1 MDEPMYRQ
9 IAKNL
14 RERIESGEIPPG
26 DQLPTELALR
36 DRYNA
41 SRNTVRDAI
50 KWLIADGV
58 VAAKPGQGMFALQ
71 RDQPALTTLPVS
83 AESGLRGVEG
93 EAAFTDVKRRGRCP
107 SASVPRV
114 EVRPASPEMAA
125 QLRVPERSEVVTRRQ
140 ERYIDQKPWSV
151 QTTAYPM
158 ELVTRGAH
166 DLLVAKDIVG
176 GTVAYL
182 ERALGVTQIGCRDT
196 VHVRTPSE
204 EEGRFFK
211 IADDAPVRLVTVVIR
226 TGYCAADAGPAP
238 FRATST
244 VFPADRVQF
253 VIDSGG
259 VPLDVAPA
267 MDSEPSQASVPQF
280 DLPVPDAPVASGL
293 PQ

>member
-9 IAKNL
+9 IAKKL

-26 DQLPTELALR
+26 DQLPTELELR

-58 VAAKPGQGMFALQ
+58 VAAKPGQGMFAVQ
-71 RDQPALTTLPVS
+71 RDQPVLTTLSVS
-83 AESGLRGVEG
+83 AETGLSSVEG
-93 EAAFTDVKRRGRCP
+93 EAAFTEMRRRGRCP

-125 QLRVPERSEVVTRRQ
+125 RLRVPERSEVVTRRQ
-140 ERYIDQKPWSV
+140 ERYIDRKPWSV

-158 ELVTRGAH
+158 ELVTRGAD
-166 DLLVAKDIVG
+166 DLLVAKDIAG

-182 ERALGVTQIGCRDT
+182 ERALGLTQTGHRDT
-196 VHVRTPSE
+196 VEVRPPSE
-204 EEGRFFK
+204 EETRFFK
-211 IADDAPVRLVTVVIR
+211 IADDASVRVVAVVIR
-226 TGYCAADAGPAP
+226 TGYHDGDTGPVP

-253 VIDSGG
+253 VIDSGD
-259 VPLDVAPA
+259 VPPDGMPPI
-267 MDSEPSQASVPQF
+267 DSEPSQDSVPPS
-280 DLPVPDAPVASGL
+280 DLQVPDASQVSV
-293 PQ
+293 